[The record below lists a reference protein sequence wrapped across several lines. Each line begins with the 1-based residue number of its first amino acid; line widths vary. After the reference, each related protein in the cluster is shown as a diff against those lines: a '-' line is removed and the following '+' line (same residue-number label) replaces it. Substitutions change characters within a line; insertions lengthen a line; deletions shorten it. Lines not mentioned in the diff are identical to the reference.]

1 MTGYIGSELLNEHS
15 HIIREGI
22 KREQEKLLAPNKRKS
37 DTSLRR
43 FTVREASEHL
53 KLNYNT
59 LRHHLKNI
67 EGMPAGI
74 MEPGNRRTFSAE
86 EMHQIQDILF
96 NSGKIPLNQYPKK
109 GDDDQAAIIAVYNLK
124 GGVAKTSLCGN
135 IATALALRGSR
146 VLVIDLDPQA
156 SISDL
161 FDIQPDLD
169 GFPSIYD
176 VLKHDDPVP
185 MSEAISGTYFPNID
199 FVGGSL
205 NMTEFEFEISA
216 TYMSGQ
222 ERSTPWHRKIS
233 SALRPI
239 QQHYD
244 VILFDTPPHL
254 SFAVIAAVFAS
265 NAMLIPVSTGML
277 DIVSLE
283 KFLDL
288 GSSTLG
294 VVEQHEPDKRYNFI
308 KYVLTKYSPHDASEL
323 QISSFLRSQLGPN
336 MLRTDFI
343 KSTAVTDAGITMQPV
358 LEVGPSNF
366 NRKTYERIYECI
378 RGIADE
384 IEEEMMKSWGR
395 EPVKGGV

>member
-1 MTGYIGSELLNEHS
+1 MTRYIGSELLNEHS

-67 EGMPAGI
+67 VGMPAGV

-86 EMHQIQDILF
+86 EMHEIQDKLF
-96 NSGKIPLNQYPKK
+96 ELGKITLNQYPKK
-109 GDDDQAAIIAVYNLK
+109 SEGDETTVIAIYNLK
-124 GGVAKTSLCGN
+124 GGVSKTSL
-135 IATALALRGSR
+135 TANLASAMALRGSR
-146 VLVIDLDPQA
+146 VLIVDLDPQA

-161 FDIQPDLD
+161 FDITPDLD

-185 MSEAISGTYFPNID
+185 MSDAISGTYFPNID
-199 FVGGSL
+199 VVGGSL

-216 TYMSGQ
+216 SYMSGQ

-233 SALRPI
+233 SALRLVEE
-239 QQHYD
+239 HYD

-265 NAMLIPVSTGML
+265 NAMLIPVSAGML

-288 GSSTLG
+288 GSSTLE

-343 KSTAVTDAGITMQPV
+343 KSTAITDAGITMQPV
-358 LEVGPSNF
+358 LEVGPAKL

-395 EPVKGGV
+395 KPVSESE